1 MSGLEQ
7 AIEKAEF
14 ENECRDGTQ
23 SNLADDAEGIKEAA
37 HVSQPVER
45 VVDGSCVALRV
56 GTDLDPNGSQ
66 HAEA

>member
-1 MSGLEQ
+1 LRLHFWLYISRVSGPIKVRIIAVLSGLEQ

-37 HVSQPVER
+37 HVS
-45 VVDGSCVALRV
+45 
-56 GTDLDPNGSQ
+56 
-66 HAEA
+66 